1 VRTAADLLQAHFC
14 QMQAD
19 FGAWRA
25 LYAEDAT
32 MEYPYGAYAAV
43 ASPLKGIAEIA
54 KSVKGFLD
62 DVCDFQINVSNVYQV
77 EGEDAVFA
85 EFTADATVISTG
97 RKYHQDY
104 ILYLRAEGGKIVL
117 LREYFDAPRTV
128 AAFSKKPT
136 P

>member
-25 LYAEDAT
+25 LYAEDAV
-32 MEYPYGAYAAV
+32 MEYPYGAYAGV
-43 ASPLKGIAEIA
+43 RSPLKGVADIA
-54 KSVKGFLD
+54 KSVSGFLA
-62 DVCDFQINVSNVYQV
+62 DVRDFQVSVSKIYKV
-77 EGEDAVFA
+77 ECEDAVFA

-97 RKYHQDY
+97 RKYHQNY

-117 LREYFDAPRTV
+117 LREYFDAPRVV